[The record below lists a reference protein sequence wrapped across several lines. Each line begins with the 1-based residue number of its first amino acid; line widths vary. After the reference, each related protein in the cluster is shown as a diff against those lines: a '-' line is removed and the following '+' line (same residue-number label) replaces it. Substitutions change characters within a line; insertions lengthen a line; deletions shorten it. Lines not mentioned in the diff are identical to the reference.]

1 MLGAVATGKLR
12 LIQQQILHLQE
23 EARRV
28 IEAAEDDML
37 LHAASCLFV
46 KRPGH
51 VYHLYHRGPGD
62 SDTYFSLLSPDE
74 WGIAPHPHLG
84 SYKLEN
90 DLSWTRVD
98 YKTYEDLGPDL
109 TW

>member
-1 MLGAVATGKLR
+1 MLGAVATGKLK

-23 EARRV
+23 EARKV
-28 IEAAEDDML
+28 IEAAEEDMR
-37 LHAASCLFV
+37 LHAATCSFT
-46 KRPGH
+46 KRPGQ

-62 SDTYFSLLSPDE
+62 SDTYFSLLSPEE
-74 WGIAPHPHLG
+74 WGITPHPHLG

-98 YKTYEDLGPDL
+98 HKSYEGLVPDL
-109 TW
+109 T